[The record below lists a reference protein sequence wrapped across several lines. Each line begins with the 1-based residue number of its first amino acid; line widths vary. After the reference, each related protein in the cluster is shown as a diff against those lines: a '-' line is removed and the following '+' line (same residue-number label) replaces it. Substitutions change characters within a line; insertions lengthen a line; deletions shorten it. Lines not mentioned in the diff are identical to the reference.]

1 MLMAA
6 IPQASERTGIFKIYL
21 EIVANQKIAPEYL
34 KMRAQELINQACS
47 VVQQGSTTQDLSKE
61 ALFLAIIIRSNRD
74 IAEKLGEIHSID
86 ELSQQDA
93 GQILQKMEPKFAG
106 FF

>member
-6 IPQASERTGIFKIYL
+6 IPQASERTGVFKIYL
-21 EIVANQKIAPEYL
+21 ELIANQKAAPEYL
-34 KMRAQELINQACS
+34 KSRAQELINQAYI
-47 VVQQGSTTQDLSKE
+47 VVRQGSTTHELSKE
-61 ALFLAIIIRSNRD
+61 ALFLAVIIRSNRE
-74 IAEKLGEIHSID
+74 IADKLDSIRSID

-93 GQILQKMEPKFAG
+93 GQILQKMEPKFAS